1 MTSLQGGYDR
11 YQRVDGFFA
20 VNGGDGDE
28 VSVVKENNHGKI
40 SSIIYKQSQIHNTR
54 GDQST
59 SVLLQYL

>member
-40 SSIIYKQSQIHNTR
+40 SCIIYKSFINKAKYITHVVI
-54 GDQST
+54 SH
-59 SVLLQYL
+59 

>member
-40 SSIIYKQSQIHNTR
+40 SCIIYKQSQIHNTR
-54 GDQST
+54 GDQSLAL
-59 SVLLQYL
+59 VLLQL